1 MLVRRRWRADTD
13 SGREDNVGARGNARG
28 HGVPGGHGDAARGT
42 QARIRRR
49 RTVDLDLAA
58 LESEE
63 LEGVAPAEPARVR
76 PSVDEALALARS
88 ATAPRRGL
96 SYHTSKRVIDLI
108 LGTVLLV
115 VMAPVIGLIALLI
128 RLDSRG
134 PAIFKQC
141 RVGENGRLFRFYK
154 FRTMRVDAVARFPHL
169 YAYEYH
175 EDELS
180 TMYFKL
186 PYDPRC
192 TRFGNHLRRTS
203 LDELPNLINVLRGE
217 MTFVGPRPEI
227 PQMLPY
233 YAPHQY
239 SKFAVKPGM
248 TGLAQVSGRNILR
261 FVETNAKD
269 IEYVQRR
276 SFWLDVTILFK
287 TVGIVFLMIGAH

>member
-1 MLVRRRWRADTD
+1 MGPHASVR
-13 SGREDNVGARGNARG
+13 GR
-28 HGVPGGHGDAARGT
+28 GGLAGSAGDAAART
-42 QARIRRR
+42 QPRIGGRRAADFDLVAVETDE
-49 RTVDLDLAA
+49 RT
-58 LESEE
+58 
-63 LEGVAPAEPARVR
+63 GVGRVAPARVR
-76 PSVDEALALARS
+76 PTVEEALARAGS
-88 ATAPRRGL
+88 ATAPRRDRA
-96 SYHTSKRVIDLI
+96 YHASKRVIDI
-108 LGTVLLV
+108 LLATALLV
-115 VMAPVIGLIALLI
+115 VMAPVIGLIGLLI

-141 RVGENGRLFRFYK
+141 RVGENGRLFWFYK

-169 YAYEYH
+169 YEYDYDD
-175 EDELS
+175 DEIS

-186 PYDPRC
+186 PIDPRC
-192 TRFGNHLRRTS
+192 TRFGKHLRRTS

-248 TGLAQVSGRNILR
+248 TGFAQVSGRNILR

-269 IEYVQRR
+269 LEYVQRR
-276 SFWLDVTILFK
+276 SFRVDVIILFK
-287 TVGIVFLMIGAH
+287 TVGIVLLMIGAH